1 MRIIIIIRY
10 HTFLNWL
17 IMISL
22 SWILYILFV
31 IVVDGGSSYNSYAT
45 MYVAFSGG
53 KFYLNFILVVGTC
66 AMIDFFTSSIV
77 ILFSDSISGTL
88 MILVKERTTLNN
100 KTDLPKKILNLLNL
114 AEGIAN
120 SQQEEEGDYKEIEAS
135 SPGRKHTNM
144 IKVDNN
150 RKANETDLDKI
161 DGVNVRIELS
171 DRTRNRLNIEN
182 DK

>member
-1 MRIIIIIRY
+1 
-10 HTFLNWL
+10 
-17 IMISL
+17 
-22 SWILYILFV
+22 
-31 IVVDGGSSYNSYAT
+31 
-45 MYVAFSGG
+45 
-53 KFYLNFILVVGTC
+53 
-66 AMIDFFTSSIV
+66 
-77 ILFSDSISGTL
+77 

-114 AEGIAN
+114 AEGITN
-120 SQQEEEGDYKEIEAS
+120 SQEEQEGDYKEIEAS
-135 SPGRKHTNM
+135 SPGRKNTNM

>member
-1 MRIIIIIRY
+1 
-10 HTFLNWL
+10 
-17 IMISL
+17 
-22 SWILYILFV
+22 
-31 IVVDGGSSYNSYAT
+31 
-45 MYVAFSGG
+45 
-53 KFYLNFILVVGTC
+53 
-66 AMIDFFTSSIV
+66 
-77 ILFSDSISGTL
+77 

-120 SQQEEEGDYKEIEAS
+120 SQQDEEGDYKEIEAS